1 MPYGAGWQRCRVHFV
16 RNALALVPKAAA
28 KLAALNVSVH
38 AAETSIETL
47 TERYLPLL
55 LETADAISADWT
67 MLRTR
72 PQITLNMA

>member
-1 MPYGAGWQRCRVHFV
+1 M

-28 KLAALNVSVH
+28 QLVAATIRTAFAQPEPEMARQAWRQIADGFRARYPKLAALV
-38 AAETSIETL
+38 
-47 TERYLPLL
+47 R
-55 LETADAISADWT
+55 DAISADWT